1 MSAEGQERSAGRKA
15 WRLPGLSTVT
25 IQLTYAAITGRRRA
39 RIDYHGH
46 NVQSRVVMK
55 INLTSIPVQDQDRAL
70 SFYTEKV
77 GFVKR
82 EDVPMGEHR
91 WLTVVSPEGAEGVE
105 LLLEPLGFEP
115 AREFYRALYEA
126 GIPVTSFESA
136 DLESEVQRLK
146 ACGVAFRGE
155 VQDMGGVKVAIF
167 DDTCGNLVC
176 LTQPI
181 A

>member
-1 MSAEGQERSAGRKA
+1 M
-15 WRLPGLSTVT
+15 VI
-25 IQLTYAAITGRRRA
+25 IQLTYVAITDRGGQLT
-39 RIDYHGH
+39 DYRG
-46 NVQSRVVMK
+46 NKLRSRVVMK
-55 INLTSIPVQDQDRAL
+55 INLTSVPVQDQDRAL

-77 GFVKR
+77 GFVKK

-115 AREFYRALYEA
+115 AKEFYRALYEA
-126 GIPVTSFESA
+126 GIPVTSFESV
-136 DLESEVQRLK
+136 DLDSEVQRMK
-146 ACGVAFRGE
+146 ARGVAFRGE
-155 VQDMGGVKVAIF
+155 VQDMGSVKVAIF

-176 LTQPI
+176 LTQRI